1 MKTTLF
7 IFFFLAIFGC
17 AGPDTIRPTVDP
29 EVFTKTSF
37 LVYIEVKVNS
47 EPQGAKVYVNDVYKG
62 ITPIVVK
69 LEGRIERYYSSLVVR
84 YPDDLEDIRTLANF
98 GKAEYSE
105 IIVYEK
111 GYKRASKRF
120 YTNAEW
126 VKNSEDWERFRCMEQ
141 RSCRDWAWKKFAK
154 AGPVWFEG
162 KEEWTAFLEKDMQSS
177 MMRQQEQQQQQQ
189 QQEQK
194 QQQERQ
200 QQQQEQ
206 KQQQQQQQQQQ
217 ELQVIIEK
225 LKAVSYLSVSSDP
238 SDAKV
243 YLDGNLVG
251 ITPMNNIKLSP
262 GNYLLK
268 VMKGTKNWQRR
279 ILLPEEGSLR
289 IKAKPE

>member
-1 MKTTLF
+1 MLFLRKGEIAKMKTTLF

-37 LVYIEVKVNS
+37 LVYTEVKVNS
-47 EPQGAKVYVNDVYKG
+47 EPQGAKVYVNNVYKG
-62 ITPIVVK
+62 TTPIVVK

-105 IIVYEK
+105 IIVYEE
-111 GYKRASKRF
+111 GYKRASKKF

-126 VKNSEDWERFRCMEQ
+126 VKKSEDWERFRCMQQ
-141 RSCRDWAWKKFAK
+141 RSCRNWAWKKFGK

-189 QQEQK
+189 
-194 QQQERQ
+194 
-200 QQQQEQ
+200 
-206 KQQQQQQQQQQ
+206 
-217 ELQVIIEK
+217 ELQIVIEK

-243 YLDGNLVG
+243 YLDGNLIG
-251 ITPMNNIKLSP
+251 TTPMNNIKLSP